1 MPSPLYAIGDVHG
14 QIDMLH
20 EALGLIEAE
29 GGKQAKIVFIGD
41 YVDRG
46 PDSKAV
52 VQLLI
57 DAAKAGKPW
66 VTLKGN
72 HDRYLQRFV
81 ETATVRDPCTKSG
94 LHWMN
99 PRLGGDKTLVSY
111 GVPASESGDMAAIH
125 AEAVKAVPDS
135 HLHFIQNLPI
145 RYETDDLFFAHAGI
159 QPGVKLADQVEDDL
173 LWIRDPFLKDIR
185 DHGKLIV
192 HGHTMIEAPQA
203 YHNRI
208 NLDGGAGQGRP
219 LYPAVF
225 EGRQCWLLTRGGR
238 VPLG

>member
-1 MPSPLYAIGDVHG
+1 MSDPIYAIGDVHG

-20 EALGLIEAE
+20 EALSLIEAE
-29 GGKQAKIVFIGD
+29 AGRQAKIVFIGD

-57 DAAKAGKPW
+57 DAAKSRRPW
-66 VTLKGN
+66 ITLKGN

-81 ETATVRDPCTKSG
+81 EMATVRDPCTKSG
-94 LHWMN
+94 LHWLN
-99 PRLGGDKTLVSY
+99 PRLGGDATLASY
-111 GVPASESGDMAAIH
+111 GVQATENSDMADIH
-125 AEAVKAVPDS
+125 AQAVKAVPQA
-135 HLHFIQNLPI
+135 HLTFLQNLPV
-145 RYETDDLFFAHAGI
+145 RHETEHLFFAHAGVR
-159 QPGVKLADQVEDDL
+159 PGVALKDQVEDDL
-173 LWIRDPFLKDIR
+173 LWIRDGFLKDPR

-192 HGHTMIEAPQA
+192 HGHTAIDAPMH
-203 YHNRI
+203 YGNRI
-208 NLDGGAGQGRP
+208 NLDGGSGYGRP